1 MASMHA
7 VLQGLNANNH
17 KAAMEVARLPEMIK
31 GFGHVKARNLQL
43 ARAQWPLAMQTFH
56 AATEGEKLAA

>member
-1 MASMHA
+1 
-7 VLQGLNANNH
+7 
-17 KAAMEVARLPEMIK
+17 MIK